1 MKLLNCWIIKIMK
14 FKVSWLLHK
23 SILIFLLKRSNYACI
38 SFYDLTNQ
46 NNFDN
51 IISILI
57 VKYIMFIVMFMIKE
71 TIINKYDILKKEWFC
86 NFCIIQQFL
95 LSCYKIVIFSKCI
108 NIEYNMIKDL
118 FYKIYEQIYFIL

>member
-1 MKLLNCWIIKIMK
+1 MK

-71 TIINKYDILKKEWFC
+71 TIINKYDTLKKE
-86 NFCIIQQFL
+86 
-95 LSCYKIVIFSKCI
+95 
-108 NIEYNMIKDL
+108 
-118 FYKIYEQIYFIL
+118 